1 MTMSISLCIISTP
14 YQAMGVRRLCLW
26 PYGYAY
32 GPMDITMTP
41 MSMTLCPWPYA
52 YSIRRMRRQ
61 KHRLQRLGIKR
72 PQMAYLALNSMFI
85 VIVNINVTNYR
96 AELNED
102 HIISLVNL
110 SIFVQDLTYC
120 RN

>member
-1 MTMSISLCIISTP
+1 MAMP
-14 YQAMGVRRLCLW
+14 MAMGVRRLCLW

-32 GPMDITMTP
+32 GPMDITMAP
-41 MSMTLCPWPYA
+41 MYMTLCLWPYAYSYTYGRGYAYA

-61 KHRLQRLGIKR
+61 KHRLQRWGIKR
-72 PQMAYLALNSMFI
+72 PQMAYLAPNSILI

-102 HIISLVNL
+102 HIIS
-110 SIFVQDLTYC
+110 SQQ
-120 RN
+120 